1 MTFFLFN
8 LLKKFGYFNFF
19 SYICS
24 MKKIWFLNIVVV
36 FITTL
41 SFVSCDEVIT
51 DDKGI
56 VQYVETTDGAFNY
69 AFTKKYC
76 VGVKVQTKNYTKSYR
91 LYTDKLFSVGDTIML
106 VK

>member
-1 MTFFLFN
+1 
-8 LLKKFGYFNFF
+8 
-19 SYICS
+19 

-56 VQYVETTDGAFNY
+56 VQYVETNDGAFNNY
-69 AFTKKYC
+69 AYTKKYC
-76 VGVKVQTKNYTKSYR
+76 VGIKVKTKNYTKSYR
-91 LYTDKLFSVGDTIML
+91 LYTNKLFSVGDTIML

>member
-1 MTFFLFN
+1 
-8 LLKKFGYFNFF
+8 
-19 SYICS
+19 
-24 MKKIWFLNIVVV
+24 MKKIWFLNIVALVV
-36 FITTL
+36 LTL
-41 SFVSCDEVIT
+41 SFVSCDEVIID

-69 AFTKKYC
+69 AYTKKYC
-76 VGVKVQTKNYTKSYR
+76 VGVKVKTKKYTKSYK